1 MTDEGQ
7 IGADSVAGPTASVT
21 VDGSSDRPIR
31 LQLAGAVLGAILA
44 SVAVVVA
51 VRVDGLLVAD
61 PLASPIATV
70 FGDRGVAFGDPL
82 GLLLVWLVGPLAA
95 AVAGFGF
102 AVTAARGV
110 DGSGLWMGAATYVIA
125 IGIAPLALVPQA
137 VQDGT
142 DLLRNLVV
150 VPFLWLFAGAALGPL
165 LAVCLIAGPI
175 WAATL
180 RLTSGGLAPAGTS
193 IRSYPLLP
201 IVILSVCVF
210 LGWAVVMAIIGAVGE
225 VPVD

>member
-7 IGADSVAGPTASVT
+7 LGTPSVAGPAPAGGVE
-21 VDGSSDRPIR
+21 GSSDRPIG
-31 LQLAGAVLGAILA
+31 LQLAGAALGAILA
-44 SVAVVVA
+44 SVAIGVA
-51 VRVDGLLVAD
+51 IRVDALLVAD
-61 PLASPIATV
+61 PLDSPIATV
-70 FGDRGVAFGDPL
+70 FGDGGVGAGDPV
-82 GLLLVWLVGPLAA
+82 GLVLVRLVGTLAA
-95 AVAGFGF
+95 AVAGFRF
-102 AVTAARGV
+102 ALAAARGV

-125 IGIAPLALVPQA
+125 IGIAPLTLVPQA
-137 VQDGT
+137 LAEGT
-142 DLLRNLVV
+142 DLLRNLGV
-150 VPFLWLFAGAALGPL
+150 VPFLWLFAGTALGPL

-180 RLTSGGLAPAGTS
+180 RLTSGGLARGGPS

-210 LGWAVVMAIIGAVGE
+210 LGWAVVMAMISAIGE

>member
-1 MTDEGQ
+1 MTDERQ
-7 IGADSVAGPTASVT
+7 IGAPSVAGPAPAGPVE
-21 VDGSSDRPIR
+21 GSPDRPIG
-31 LQLAGAVLGAILA
+31 LKLAGALLGAILA
-44 SVAVVVA
+44 SVAIVVA
-51 VRVDGLLVAD
+51 TRIDALLVAD
-61 PLASPIATV
+61 PLDSPIATV
-70 FGDRGVAFGDPL
+70 FGDRGIGVGDPV
-82 GLLLVWLVGPLAA
+82 GLLLVWLVGPVAA
-95 AVAGFGF
+95 AAAGFGF
-102 AVTAARGV
+102 ALAAARGV

-137 VQDGT
+137 LEEGT
-142 DLLRNLVV
+142 DLLRNLGV

-180 RLTSGGLAPAGTS
+180 RLTSGGLARGGPS

-210 LGWAVVMAIIGAVGE
+210 LGWAVVMAMIGAIGE